1 MPTAT
6 AIAHPNIALCKYW
19 GKRDVALNLPATPSI
34 SLTVAPFSTRTTV
47 DWGAAPDYAATADE
61 LVLNGE
67 LTTGL
72 AAKKVFAVL
81 DLLDAWRPR
90 CRVVSDNDFPTA
102 AGLASSSSGFAALVV
117 AADAAAT
124 AKRGPIE
131 LSVLARRGSGSAA
144 RSIYGGWSEWK
155 MGERAD
161 GADSFAVEIAPVAH
175 WDVRLVVAIFDS
187 GPKSVSST
195 DGMIDCERSSPFWK
209 GWLGSAP
216 ADVVEARGHIQRRD
230 LEALGEVMERS
241 ALRMH
246 ACMMASDPPI
256 FYWKSG
262 TVWAMEA
269 VRELRRRGIACAFTI
284 DAGPNVK
291 VLCAAEDAEAVRS
304 RLAAV
309 ADRVEVLHPGGPA
322 SVVA

>member
-1 MPTAT
+1 MPSAT
-6 AIAHPNIALCKYW
+6 AVAHPNIALCKYW
-19 GKRDVALNLPATPSI
+19 GKRDRALNLPATPSI

-47 DWGAAPDYAATADE
+47 HWGADSVFAGDADE
-61 LVLNGE
+61 LRLNGE
-67 LTTGL
+67 VVTGTG
-72 AAKKVFAVL
+72 AKKVFAVL

-90 CRVVSDNDFPTA
+90 CRVVSANDFPTA

-117 AADAAAT
+117 AADAAAAT
-124 AKRGPIE
+124 KRGSAE

-144 RSIYGGWSEWK
+144 RSILGGWTEWK

-161 GADSFAVEIAPVAH
+161 GADSFATEIAPVDH
-175 WDVRLVVAIFDS
+175 WDVRLVVAIFDA
-187 GPKSVSST
+187 GPKAVSST
-195 DGMIDCERSSPFWK
+195 DGMLDCERTSPYWR
-209 GWLGSAP
+209 GWVGQAP
-216 ADVVEARGHIQRRD
+216 ADVVEARGHIARRD
-230 LEALGEVMERS
+230 LEALGAVMERS

-262 TVWAMEA
+262 TVWAMET
-269 VRELRRRGIACAFTI
+269 VRELRRRGTACAFTI

-291 VLCAAEDAEAVRS
+291 VLCGADDAESVRA

-309 ADRVEVLHPGGPA
+309 ADRVHVLYPGNGA
-322 SVVA
+322 SVVP